1 MLLSDGRSP
10 IESKDM
16 NRNPSIAKKLIGKV
30 ALVTGGS
37 RGIGAA
43 IAKRLA
49 AEGAAVAF
57 TYSLA
62 KDKAEE
68 VVSAIEKAGERSGH
82 QRRRL
87 RPLGGRG
94 TTSRRHRRSKI
105 SPASQSAPRKLKD
118 LTCDSIVA

>member
-1 MLLSDGRSP
+1 
-10 IESKDM
+10 
-16 NRNPSIAKKLIGKV
+16 V
-30 ALVTGGS
+30 AR
-37 RGIGAA
+37 RGIGPA

-49 AEGAAVAF
+49 AESAAVAF

-62 KDKAEE
+62 KDKVEE
-68 VVSAIEKAGERSGH
+68 VVSAIENVGERSGH

-87 RPLGGRG
+87 RPLSGRG